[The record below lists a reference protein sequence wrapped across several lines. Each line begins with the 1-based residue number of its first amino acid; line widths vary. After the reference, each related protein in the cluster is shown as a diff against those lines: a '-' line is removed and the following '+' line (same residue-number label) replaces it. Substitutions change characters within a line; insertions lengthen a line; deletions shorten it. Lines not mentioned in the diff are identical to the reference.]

1 MAAFSS
7 PVPDLFTKAGGG
19 LYGKNE
25 SAFSRYP
32 SYQKWKEAGKETI
45 PEKLTSVKE
54 GLLKAVN
61 DYVPTTSPAHAIM
74 TLSVSESC
82 ANLRAFCDFL
92 TQTVESLESYGMSTQ
107 KAWNLGTRLGEVY
120 FRSLHKKRSGVSQSF
135 NTKNI
140 SRIAAAV
147 WFAVGHTLD
156 SMADFSNLE
165 FKNHSVISGEYIK
178 FMVQNNNKNEV
189 STFET
194 RFSGL
199 EDKVKAAKKE
209 IETASKAVTTVG
221 NKLDTLTKDCQ
232 RKYVG
237 KEDPKYKKIDERLKA
252 VESKVL

>member
-1 MAAFSS
+1 
-7 PVPDLFTKAGGG
+7 
-19 LYGKNE
+19 
-25 SAFSRYP
+25 
-32 SYQKWKEAGKETI
+32 
-45 PEKLTSVKE
+45 
-54 GLLKAVN
+54 
-61 DYVPTTSPAHAIM
+61 
-74 TLSVSESC
+74 
-82 ANLRAFCDFL
+82 
-92 TQTVESLESYGMSTQ
+92 
-107 KAWNLGTRLGEVY
+107 
-120 FRSLHKKRSGVSQSF
+120 
-135 NTKNI
+135 
-140 SRIAAAV
+140 
-147 WFAVGHTLD
+147 
-156 SMADFSNLE
+156 MADFSNLE

-199 EDKVKAAKKE
+199 EDRVKAAKKE

>member
-92 TQTVESLESYGMSTQ
+92 TQTVESLESYGMPTQ
-107 KAWNLGTRLGEVY
+107 KAWNLGTRLGEAY

-147 WFAVGHTLD
+147 WFAVGDTLD